1 MYSDLYFRQKKSYI
15 PVLIAVL
22 AVIGVTSFLTFY
34 FSSSSTPTRA
44 SQNALIKREIVNPT
58 TTQIGIFWETEE
70 QTTGWVIYGTDPDKL
85 TSTASDERD
94 SSTKTKYKLHYAL
107 LKNLKPNTNYYYRIV
122 NNNQITSDLDGS
134 PFVIKTANNLAVA
147 SDAQP
152 AYGKVALKSGSAAT
166 NTIVLIQIE
175 NTYPLLAITKAT
187 GEWLIPMQYIM
198 GKADNTAMLLKPND
212 VVHIQIMNEDD
223 MVTKVNVRV
232 DKLSPLPQTVVL
244 GNNYEFTGNQNDVL
258 SATTSTAEERPSEGG
273 IDILFPKQKAV
284 IPGQKPL
291 IKGTAVPGASIDIQ
305 LNSQPKFNLSTQAN
319 DRGDWIATV
328 PKPLPPREYTLVM
341 TTTDSQGQPV
351 VIARTFTIAK
361 SGEQV
366 LGEATGEATPTI
378 EPTAA
383 LPTTEPTIGV
393 TATPEATKIPA
404 EVTPIASTSA
414 TATPSAAPVITGY
427 TGPSPVDGGPAT
439 GGNGFMYTL
448 VSLGL
453 LVAGAGVFFFL

>member
-15 PVLIAVL
+15 PILIAVL

-44 SQNALIKREIVNPT
+44 SQKALIKREIVNPT
-58 TTQIGIFWETEE
+58 TNQLGIFWETEE
-70 QTTGWVIYGTDPDKL
+70 QTTGWVVYGTDPNKL
-85 TSTASDERD
+85 MSTGSDERD
-94 SSTKTKYKLHYAL
+94 SSSKTKYKLHYVL
-107 LKNLKPNTNYYYRIV
+107 LKNLKPNTDYYYRIV
-122 NNNQITSDLDGS
+122 NSNQMTSDLDGS
-134 PFVIKTANNLAVA
+134 PFVAKTANNLAVA

-152 AYGKVALKSGSAAT
+152 AYGKVTLKSGSAAT
-166 NTIVLIQIE
+166 NTIVLIQME
-175 NTYPLLAITKAT
+175 NTYPLLAVTKAT
-187 GEWLIPMQYIM
+187 GEWLIPMQYVM
-198 GKADNTAMLLKPND
+198 GKADNTAMLLKPNE
-212 VVHIQIMNEDD
+212 VVHIQMTNEDD
-223 MVTKVNVRV
+223 VVTKVNVRV

-244 GNNYEFTGNQNDVL
+244 GNNYEFIGNQSDVL
-258 SATTSTAEERPSEGG
+258 SATTSVGEERPSEGG
-273 IDILFPKQKAV
+273 IDILFPKQKAI

-291 IKGTAVPGASIDIQ
+291 IKGTAVPRASIDIQ

-341 TTTDSQGQPV
+341 TTKDSQGQPV
-351 VIARTFTIAK
+351 VMARTFTIAK

-366 LGEATGEATPTI
+366 LGEATGEATPTV
-378 EPTAA
+378 EPTSA

-393 TATPEATKIPA
+393 MATPEATKIPA
-404 EVTPIASTSA
+404 EVTSVATESA

-427 TGPSPVDGGPAT
+427 NGPSPANGGPAT